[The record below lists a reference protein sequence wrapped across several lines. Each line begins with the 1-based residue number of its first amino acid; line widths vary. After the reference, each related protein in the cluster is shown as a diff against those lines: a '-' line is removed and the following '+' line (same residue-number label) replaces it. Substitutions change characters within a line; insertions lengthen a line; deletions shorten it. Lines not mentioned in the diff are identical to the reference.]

1 MKKCR
6 KLLSM
11 MLIAT
16 IMVTLMQ
23 TNLSSAKA
31 KVKINKSKIT
41 LTVGKKAQL
50 KVTGTKQ
57 KVTWSSSNE
66 NVAVV
71 SSKGKVVALKKG
83 TAKITAK
90 VQKKKYYCKVTVV
103 QKETTKPTITPTDE
117 PTAEPTIV
125 PTKEPTAE
133 PTIAPTKEPA
143 VEPTIAPTDEPTAE
157 PTIAPTVKPTAT
169 PTVAPSNTPL
179 DTYVTLA
186 AYIKNNGEY
195 DVNSDGVTNYS
206 IYETERGNNASYL
219 NQLAYYPNDDYLEFT
234 TYMGTTSGDTLLK
247 LEINRASIATGDM
260 TFIVTTDNNKTVVDY
275 GEASVYVNKISKNS
289 TINFGCIYKS
299 GNELANSLLQYGLIC
314 WDSMIKDYGIKNG
327 LQALGFTSYK

>member
-41 LTVGKKAQL
+41 LGKKAKL

-57 KVTWSSSNE
+57 KITWSSSNE

-117 PTAEPTIV
+117 PTAEPTI
-125 PTKEPTAE
+125 
-133 PTIAPTKEPA
+133 
-143 VEPTIAPTDEPTAE
+143 
-157 PTIAPTVKPTAT
+157 APTVKPTAT

-195 DVNSDGVTNYS
+195 DVNSDGVINYS

-314 WDSMIKDYGIKNG
+314 WDSMIKEYGIKNG

>member
-117 PTAEPTIV
+117 PTAEPTI
-125 PTKEPTAE
+125 
-133 PTIAPTKEPA
+133 
-143 VEPTIAPTDEPTAE
+143 
-157 PTIAPTVKPTAT
+157 APTVKPTAT

-195 DVNSDGVTNYS
+195 DVNSDAVINYS

-260 TFIVTTDNNKTVVDY
+260 TFIVTTDNNKTIVDY

-327 LQALGFTSYK
+327 LQALGFISYK

>member
-117 PTAEPTIV
+117 PTAEPTI
-125 PTKEPTAE
+125 
-133 PTIAPTKEPA
+133 
-143 VEPTIAPTDEPTAE
+143 
-157 PTIAPTVKPTAT
+157 APTVKPTAT
-169 PTVAPSNTPL
+169 PTVVPSNTPL

-195 DVNSDGVTNYS
+195 DVNSDGVINYS

>member
-41 LTVGKKAQL
+41 LTVGKKAKL

-57 KVTWSSSNE
+57 KITWSSSNE

-103 QKETTKPTITPTDE
+103 QKETTKSTIT
-117 PTAEPTIV
+117 
-125 PTKEPTAE
+125 
-133 PTIAPTKEPA
+133 
-143 VEPTIAPTDEPTAE
+143 PTDEPTAE

-195 DVNSDGVTNYS
+195 DVNSDGVINYS

-314 WDSMIKDYGIKNG
+314 WDSMIKEYGIKNG

>member
-1 MKKCR
+1 MTFNKIIRKWRVKEMKKCR
-6 KLLSM
+6 KLLSV
-11 MLIAT
+11 MLIVA

-23 TNLSSAKA
+23 ANLSSAKA

-41 LTVGKKAQL
+41 LTVGKKAKL

-117 PTAEPTIV
+117 PTAEPTI
-125 PTKEPTAE
+125 
-133 PTIAPTKEPA
+133 
-143 VEPTIAPTDEPTAE
+143 
-157 PTIAPTVKPTAT
+157 APTVKPTAT

-195 DVNSDGVTNYS
+195 DVNSDGVINYS

>member
-1 MKKCR
+1 
-6 KLLSM
+6 M

-90 VQKKKYYCKVTVV
+90 VKKKKYYCKVTVV
-103 QKETTKPTITPTDE
+103 QKETTKPTIT
-117 PTAEPTIV
+117 
-125 PTKEPTAE
+125 
-133 PTIAPTKEPA
+133 
-143 VEPTIAPTDEPTAE
+143 PTDEPTAE

-195 DVNSDGVTNYS
+195 DVNSDGVINYS

>member
-103 QKETTKPTITPTDE
+103 QKETTK
-117 PTAEPTIV
+117 
-125 PTKEPTAE
+125 
-133 PTIAPTKEPA
+133 
-143 VEPTIAPTDEPTAE
+143 PTIAPTDEPTAE

-260 TFIVTTDNNKTVVDY
+260 TFIV
-275 GEASVYVNKISKNS
+275 I
-289 TINFGCIYKS
+289 TIKR
-299 GNELANSLLQYGLIC
+299 
-314 WDSMIKDYGIKNG
+314 
-327 LQALGFTSYK
+327 

>member
-6 KLLSM
+6 KLLSV
-11 MLIAT
+11 MLIVA

-23 TNLSSAKA
+23 ANLSSAKA

-41 LTVGKKAQL
+41 LTVGKKAKL

-117 PTAEPTIV
+117 PTAEPTI
-125 PTKEPTAE
+125 
-133 PTIAPTKEPA
+133 
-143 VEPTIAPTDEPTAE
+143 
-157 PTIAPTVKPTAT
+157 APTVKPTAT

-195 DVNSDGVTNYS
+195 DVNSDGVINYS

-314 WDSMIKDYGIKNG
+314 WDSMIKEYGIKNG

>member
-41 LTVGKKAQL
+41 LTVGRKAQL

-117 PTAEPTIV
+117 PTAEPTI
-125 PTKEPTAE
+125 
-133 PTIAPTKEPA
+133 
-143 VEPTIAPTDEPTAE
+143 
-157 PTIAPTVKPTAT
+157 APTVKPTAT

-195 DVNSDGVTNYS
+195 DVNSDGVINYS

>member
-117 PTAEPTIV
+117 PTAEPTI
-125 PTKEPTAE
+125 
-133 PTIAPTKEPA
+133 
-143 VEPTIAPTDEPTAE
+143 
-157 PTIAPTVKPTAT
+157 APTVKPTAT

-179 DTYVTLA
+179 DTYVILA

-195 DVNSDGVTNYS
+195 DVNSDGVINYS

>member
-117 PTAEPTIV
+117 PTAEPTI
-125 PTKEPTAE
+125 
-133 PTIAPTKEPA
+133 
-143 VEPTIAPTDEPTAE
+143 
-157 PTIAPTVKPTAT
+157 APTVKPTAT

-195 DVNSDGVTNYS
+195 DVNSDGVINYS

-299 GNELANSLLQYGLIC
+299 ENELANSLLQYGLIC

>member
-117 PTAEPTIV
+117 PTAEPTI
-125 PTKEPTAE
+125 
-133 PTIAPTKEPA
+133 
-143 VEPTIAPTDEPTAE
+143 
-157 PTIAPTVKPTAT
+157 APTVKPTAT

-195 DVNSDGVTNYS
+195 DVNSDGVINYS

>member
-41 LTVGKKAQL
+41 LTVGKKAKL

-57 KVTWSSSNE
+57 KITWSSSNE

-117 PTAEPTIV
+117 PTAEPTI
-125 PTKEPTAE
+125 
-133 PTIAPTKEPA
+133 
-143 VEPTIAPTDEPTAE
+143 
-157 PTIAPTVKPTAT
+157 APTVKPTAT

-195 DVNSDGVTNYS
+195 DVNSDGVINYS

-314 WDSMIKDYGIKNG
+314 WDSMIKEYGIKNG